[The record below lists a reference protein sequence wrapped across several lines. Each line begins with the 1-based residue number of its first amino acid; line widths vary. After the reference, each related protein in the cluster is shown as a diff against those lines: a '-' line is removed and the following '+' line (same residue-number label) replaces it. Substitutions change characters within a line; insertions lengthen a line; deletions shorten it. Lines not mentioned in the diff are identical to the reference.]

1 MEGEGYS
8 PSPPLNLPLYTMA
21 NISFLPY
28 LIVGNYSFYLYV
40 IRNSQLFTGKFIA
53 IAIASY

>member
-53 IAIASY
+53 IASY